1 MTSQELQNLL
11 IKKRTMLG
19 YTHQEVADSLG
30 LGITRQYYSMIEKGE
45 RRPSVNVAKKLGE
58 LLGVNWTVFFE

>member
-11 IKKRTMLG
+11 TKKRAMLG
-19 YTHQEVADSLG
+19 YTHQEIADSLG

-45 RRPSVNVAKKLGE
+45 RRPSVKVAKKLGE
-58 LLGVNWTVFFE
+58 LLGINWTVFFE

>member
-11 IKKRTMLG
+11 TKKRKTLG
-19 YTHQEVADSLG
+19 YTHQDVVDSLG

-45 RRPSVNVAKKLGE
+45 RRPSVNLAKKLGE
-58 LLGVNWTVFFE
+58 ILGTNWTVFFE